1 MKQQIHLGNWSIV
14 LLLVWFLTGCT
25 SAETSAQL
33 GATVHAQGPLDEG
46 TRSLVK
52 LALAIGVGAEGAV
65 HAHTRKCLAAG
76 HSAEAVRQ
84 VVLLA
89 IPTVGFPAAMAA
101 LSWVNDILEHKDAP

>member
-1 MKQQIHLGNWSIV
+1 MSYQAPASYIAFQATYPEV
-14 LLLVWFLTGCT
+14 Y
-25 SAETSAQL
+25 AAYEQL

-46 TRSLVK
+46 TRALVK

-76 HSAEAVRQ
+76 HSAEAIRQ